1 MKRLGFLLLALFV
14 PLVTAPSAGADVA
27 FQATAL
33 PPAATTIRD
42 VAVGDLDGKN
52 GPDIVSSYEKGGLA
66 VQLNDGSGHFGA
78 PQLYPT
84 PCDTVQ
90 VELADL
96 GASNTN
102 DALDGHLDAAIVCGS
117 YLGG

>member
-1 MKRLGFLLLALFV
+1 M
-14 PLVTAPSAGADVA
+14 TAPSAGADFS

-33 PPAATTIRD
+33 APAGTTIRD

-66 VQLNDGSGHFGA
+66 VQLNDGGGGHFGA
-78 PQLYPT
+78 PHLYPA
-84 PCDTVQ
+84 PCDVLQ

-102 DALDGHLDAAIVCGS
+102 NAPDGHLDAAIVCGS
-117 YLGG
+117 Y